1 MPAHSRP
8 SSRILLIDQNHR
20 ILLFRFVYTN
30 GVLGGR
36 EWWATPGGALETDET
51 FAEAARRELFEETGI
66 ISDIRDPH
74 VAEKEFVLQ
83 MPSGEQV
90 LAKERFFVV
99 RVTDQSVSKLNWTD
113 EERHVMKDFKWWSV
127 AELMTTNEVVFPE
140 NILEILDSICTW

>member
-1 MPAHSRP
+1 ME
-8 SSRILLIDQNHR
+8 N
-20 ILLFRFVYTN
+20 
-30 GVLGGR
+30 
-36 EWWATPGGALETDET
+36 DET

-99 RVTDQSVSKLNWTD
+99 RVTGQSVSKLNWTD